1 MKRLLLVLSLLVLSL
16 HDGVAQGTLSVQGF
30 GYPTGELSASAQS
43 TGGGFSQFDYASTR
57 NPATLLGWGSP
68 GMYVQYDP
76 EFRTVSS
83 DGKTDHTTTV
93 RFPMMMA
100 VMRFGPRVMA
110 GVSASTFLD
119 RTYGTTVRA
128 TQIIGAD
135 SIGYDESVVSA
146 GAINDLRLAASISLS
161 DAVWIGVG
169 VHGLTG
175 ENRLSLARTYD
186 DTLTFG
192 TLLRRLTLSYLGNA
206 LSLGVTWR
214 PSPSLAVGASTRFGG
229 KLDMRIG
236 DSIATHGYVPDEY
249 GAAIRYDG
257 LPGASVGLSLDHTSW
272 TRMDELSSATLYT
285 RDTWDLGVGVELAGP
300 RMNTV
305 PMLLHLGFRNRD
317 LPFSITPTAVKENT
331 ISAGVSLPIGGPRTV
346 FDFGLRRAQRS
357 GQAGVSEHAWIISAG
372 LTVRP

>member
-1 MKRLLLVLSLLVLSL
+1 MKRLLLVFPLLVLSL
-16 HDGVAQGTLSVQGF
+16 RDGVAQGTLSVQGF
-30 GYPTGELSASAQS
+30 GYPAGGLSASAQS

-57 NPATLLGWGSP
+57 NPSALLGWGTP

-83 DGKTDHTTTV
+83 DGKSDHTTTV

-100 VMRFGPRVMA
+100 AMRFGPRVMA
-110 GVSASTFLD
+110 AVSANTFLD
-119 RTYGTTVRA
+119 RTFATIVRN
-128 TQIIGAD
+128 TQVVGSD

-146 GAINDLRLAASISLS
+146 GAINDLRLAAGISLS
-161 DAVWIGVG
+161 DAFSIGIG
-169 VHGLTG
+169 IHGLTG
-175 ENRLSLARTYD
+175 ENRLSLVRTYD
-186 DTLTFG
+186 DTLTYG
-192 TLLRRLTLSYLGNA
+192 TLIRRLTLSYLGNA
-206 LSLGVTWR
+206 VSLGATWR
-214 PSPSLAVGASTRFGG
+214 PTRTLALGASTRFGG
-229 KLDMRIG
+229 KLDMRVG

-249 GAAIRYDG
+249 GVAVRYDG
-257 LPGASVGLSLDHTSW
+257 LPGASLGLSLDHTSW

-305 PMLLHLGFRNRD
+305 PVLVHLGFRNRD
-317 LPFSITPTAVKENT
+317 LPFSITPAAVKENT

-357 GQAGVSEHAWIISAG
+357 GEAGVSEHAWIISAG